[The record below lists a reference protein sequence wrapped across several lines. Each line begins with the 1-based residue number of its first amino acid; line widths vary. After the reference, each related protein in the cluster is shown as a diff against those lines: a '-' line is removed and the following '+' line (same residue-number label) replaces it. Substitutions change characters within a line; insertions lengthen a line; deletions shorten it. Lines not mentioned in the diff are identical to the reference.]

1 MENASEALMMAFG
14 VLIFVLAL
22 TVAINSFGQAR
33 EVSDLVI
40 YTSDE
45 TNYYTYEVATGGTS
59 QNRTVGLETIIP
71 TLYKYYKENYT
82 VLFRQGK
89 RNKDSREITETEPLT
104 IYNTPSRYKS
114 MIGVLLWGQK
124 NPDTGESTY
133 DELMKYKYTPYYSKS
148 WFTAGNKKIFSFDLD
163 EETLRNEP
171 WAGNPQKSKENIDR
185 FLYGEIYKNP
195 SNNEDYIDYGSV
207 AQRGDFGTSGGFIQ
221 KYLSDISLGYEYV
234 ETIGEYEQ
242 KKAKDFIETIDDFKD
257 LNKEWEDTKDGRSV
271 NKNKK
276 RIIIFTRVKKLD

>member
-40 YTSDE
+40 YTADE
-45 TNYYTYEVATGGTS
+45 TNYYTYEVASGGTS

-82 VLFRQGK
+82 VLFREGTQ
-89 RNKDSREITETEPLT
+89 NPSTREITNTSPFILYT
-104 IYNTPSRYKS
+104 TPSRYKS
-114 MIGVLLWGQK
+114 GSNILWGQK

-133 DELMKYKYTPYYSKS
+133 NELMKYKYTPFFTKS
-148 WFTAGNKKIFSFDLD
+148 WYVEGNTKIFSFDLD

-171 WAGNPQKSKENIDR
+171 WAGNPEKSKENIDR
-185 FLYGEIYKNP
+185 FLYGETYVNP
-195 SNNEDYIDYGSV
+195 SNNENYINYGLTNPK
-207 AQRGDFGTSGGFIQ
+207 GIGHGGFIGQ
-221 KYLSDISLGYEYV
+221 YKANNWKFV
-234 ETIGEYEQ
+234 ETIGEYE
-242 KKAKDFIETIDDFKD
+242 KKEESKKWEYSDSTGGFEAV
-257 LNKEWEDTKDGRSV
+257 EDTKDVRSV
-271 NKNKK
+271 NKKKK
-276 RIIIFTRVKKLD
+276 RVIIFTKVN